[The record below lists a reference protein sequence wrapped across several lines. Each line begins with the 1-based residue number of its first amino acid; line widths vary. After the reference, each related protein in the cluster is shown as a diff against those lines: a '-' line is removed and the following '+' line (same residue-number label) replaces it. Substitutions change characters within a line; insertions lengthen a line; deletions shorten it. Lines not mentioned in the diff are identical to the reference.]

1 VSGAAGAVGR
11 NLTFG
16 QLIRHAAL
24 NAASATAA
32 SDTERVWA
40 GNARGK
46 YFLFSPG
53 PDGVYFGCNQV
64 RTNTGTPLRDIVSS
78 TMTTN
83 PDGPKVIEK
92 YDDVVTSGGS

>member
-1 VSGAAGAVGR
+1 GAVGR

-24 NAASATAA
+24 NAASTTAA

-78 TMTTN
+78 TMTAN
-83 PDGPKVIEK
+83 PDGPKIIEK